1 MARIDAQAA
10 LCKNFGDPTTF
21 PVADLLAAIRK
32 PSDRTRE
39 LVAAV
44 RRAVAEGASKDAVA
58 SRKKDLPQVVW
69 AATFNEKRRK
79 DDVATYSGI
88 VPLDFDG
95 PDDPL
100 ALAARL
106 AAEGIAAAAWI
117 SPSGTGVHALALLE
131 RPPATLA
138 EYDAAWRNIATA
150 LAAEGMGIDESCK
163 DPSRVL
169 FASHGGFAECADP
182 KRWPIPR
189 ETKRPQPTG
198 TSGFADWLAVMERN
212 RWRLRPNGEIA
223 GPCPRPACPGG
234 PGKDRVHIKD
244 EGGRAIVGCRKCLD
258 RDNSLYGDFARPRWH
273 RPAAEAPR
281 PAAALP
287 RDRLGSRNAHR
298 RGRARMAL
306 DRRDRPVL
314 AAGRT
319 PAGERPLACRRRAPR
334 AGGCRTRQRALPS
347 AASPTPPA
355 QCGQWPSGPSR
366 TPRRWPAG

>member
-131 RPPATLA
+131 RPPPPSPSTTPHGATSQRPWLPRAWASTSPAKTRLA
-138 EYDAAWRNIATA
+138 SCSHRTAASRSAPTRSAGPSPARRSVRSPQARPASRTGWPSWSATA
-150 LAAEGMGIDESCK
+150 
-163 DPSRVL
+163 
-169 FASHGGFAECADP
+169 GGSA
-182 KRWPIPR
+182 
-189 ETKRPQPTG
+189 PTAR
-198 TSGFADWLAVMERN
+198 S
-212 RWRLRPNGEIA
+212 
-223 GPCPRPACPGG
+223 PAP
-234 PGKDRVHIKD
+234 
-244 EGGRAIVGCRKCLD
+244 A
-258 RDNSLYGDFARPRWH
+258 RD
-273 RPAAEAPR
+273 
-281 PAAALP
+281 
-287 RDRLGSRNAHR
+287 
-298 RGRARMAL
+298 
-306 DRRDRPVL
+306 
-314 AAGRT
+314 
-319 PAGERPLACRRRAPR
+319 
-334 AGGCRTRQRALPS
+334 
-347 AASPTPPA
+347 PPA
-355 QCGQWPSGPSR
+355 RAAPARIAYTSR
-366 TPRRWPAG
+366 TKVAAQ